1 MRAWRASG
9 VSAAKYSEEH
19 GLSKG
24 SLCRWA
30 AEVDGRGSRVRP
42 APEPRTAFM
51 RLEVAPKVRVEPGF
65 DAGLLREVVRETCSV
80 LFVYLRRRASDSSFP
95 RVT

>member
-42 APEPRTAFM
+42 APEPRTAFV
-51 RLEVAPKVRVEPGF
+51 RLEVAPRAVGGLVVEVGPAKVRVEPGF
-65 DAGLLREVVRETCSV
+65 DAGLLREVVRA
-80 LFVYLRRRASDSSFP
+80 LAGGAS
-95 RVT
+95 